1 MGLITR
7 YLLPKEIDFS
17 AALLSQAQS
26 ARLAIT
32 KLYEASRNDDAD
44 ILEAIP
50 GISSQA
56 AQLKTQN
63 MSQLLSVF
71 ITPYDKESIYRMITQ
86 LDWIALSVRH
96 FYLETEAYDIDSL
109 RDYQPILKVI
119 LDMAKALEEGVAK
132 LPEKKLQAI
141 DVRINQIYEQYNQVV
156 EACAH
161 QHALLLKQDDLKRIL
176 LHKEML
182 VQLKEI
188 ARRIH
193 ISANSLEDMAIKI
206 L

>member
-7 YLLPKEIDFS
+7 YLLPKEIDFN
-17 AALLSQAQS
+17 AALLAQAQS

-32 KLYEASRNDDAD
+32 KLYEASHSDDAG
-44 ILEAIP
+44 ILETIP
-50 GISSQA
+50 DISSQA

-63 MSQLLSVF
+63 MSQLLGVF
-71 ITPYDKESIYRMITQ
+71 ITPYDKESIYRMITE
-86 LDWIALSVRH
+86 LDWITLSVRH

-109 RDYQPILKVI
+109 CDYQPILKVI
-119 LDMAKALEEGVAK
+119 QDMAEALEEGVAK
-132 LPEKKLQAI
+132 LPEKKLQSI
-141 DVRINQIYEQYNQVV
+141 DPRINQIYEQYDQVV

-161 QHALLLKQDDLKRIL
+161 QHALLLEQDDLKRIL
-176 LHKEML
+176 RHKDML
-182 VQLKEI
+182 MQLKEV

-193 ISANSLEDMAIKI
+193 ISANSLEDMAIKV

>member
-32 KLYEASRNDDAD
+32 KLYEASLNDDAD
-44 ILEAIP
+44 ILEEIP

-119 LDMAKALEEGVAK
+119 HDMAKALEEGVEK

-141 DVRINQIYEQYNQVV
+141 DRRINKIYEQYDQVV

-161 QHALLLKQDDLKRIL
+161 QYALLLQQDDLKRIL
-176 LHKEML
+176 RHKEML
-182 VQLKEI
+182 MQLKEI

>member
-7 YLLPKEIDFS
+7 YLLPKEIDFN
-17 AALLSQAQS
+17 AALLAQAQS

-32 KLYEASRNDDAD
+32 KLYEASHSDDSGILDTIPD
-44 ILEAIP
+44 I
-50 GISSQA
+50 SNQA
-56 AQLKTQN
+56 TQLKNQN

-109 RDYQPILKVI
+109 CEYQAILKVI
-119 LDMAKALEEGVAK
+119 QDMAKALEEGVAK
-132 LPEKKLQAI
+132 LPEKKLQTI
-141 DVRINQIYEQYNQVV
+141 DLRINQIYEQYNQVV

-161 QHALLLKQDDLKRIL
+161 HYALLLEQDDLKRIL
-176 LHKEML
+176 RHKDML
-182 VQLKEI
+182 MQLKEI

>member
-56 AQLKTQN
+56 AQLKSQN

-109 RDYQPILKVI
+109 RDYQPILQVI
-119 LDMAKALEEGVAK
+119 HDMAKALEEGVEK

-141 DVRINQIYEQYNQVV
+141 DLRINEIYEQYDEVV

-161 QHALLLKQDDLKRIL
+161 QYALLLEQDDLKRIL
-176 LHKEML
+176 RHKEML
-182 VQLKEI
+182 MQLKEI

>member
-7 YLLPKEIDFS
+7 YLLPKEIDFN
-17 AALLSQAQS
+17 AALLAQAHS
-26 ARLAIT
+26 AQLAVT
-32 KLYEASRNDDAD
+32 KLYEASQSDDAG

-63 MSQLLSVF
+63 MSQLLGVF
-71 ITPYDKESIYRMITQ
+71 ITPYDKESIYRMITE
-86 LDWIALSVRH
+86 LDWITLSVRH

-109 RDYQPILKVI
+109 CDYQPILKVI
-119 LDMAKALEEGVAK
+119 QDMAKALEEGVAK
-132 LPEKKLQAI
+132 LPEKKLESI
-141 DVRINQIYEQYNQVV
+141 DLRINQIYEQYNQVV

-161 QHALLLKQDDLKRIL
+161 QHALLLEQEDLKRIL
-176 LHKEML
+176 RHKDML
-182 VQLKEI
+182 MQLKDI

-193 ISANSLEDMAIKI
+193 ISANSLEDMAIKV